1 MLLELEI
8 EMNPAQNLPWAA
20 ALDLLDKTSCLLIYR
35 QDIYMVSRKD
45 ILSPYQR
52 SLFHFLVSLQKC
64 GWCWLSKDDI
74 ELSFSSDYY

>member
-1 MLLELEI
+1 
-8 EMNPAQNLPWAA
+8 
-20 ALDLLDKTSCLLIYR
+20 
-35 QDIYMVSRKD
+35 MVSRKD